1 MRILN
6 SLIILFLITSVYGQ
20 NIVTPV
26 FVYKDGEA
34 SATGYSGSE
43 KDILIDGNANPIVG
57 WIKFQTSGIDFSQAV
72 SVKLSLFVKSVRSPG
87 TLNIYPLSADI
98 TAPESNVN
106 LSSVKTGTTA
116 VASLSIGT
124 SLTEKMIQVDV
135 TSIVKS
141 TSFYGVVLR
150 SDDGLSINFDSKE
163 GNLPPILLVS
173 YTFTG
178 GPDKWLSGYDFPTN
192 SIGDEG
198 DFYIV
203 ESSNDIFRKSAG
215 TWIFVTNIRGST
227 GPTGSAGPVGPIGLT
242 GPSGATGPQGASG
255 SQGPSGPAGIDGQT
269 PVAKSIDKIE
279 IKNNIEL
286 KLHLMTNQNAF
297 AAGQYVRVIQ
307 NKNMGNFM
315 EGVITKTANDSL
327 TLTITVASGVNSIDS
342 NWTVVPT
349 GIAGSGS
356 WVDGTGSVRTD
367 SKVGIGIAPTTE
379 ALSVKGNIMLSGS
392 SSAIIFP
399 DNSIQNTAFT
409 PGSYAQKT
417 ELNAV
422 RDSVRLFRDTLNIL
436 RDSLSA
442 LKTRTDTKLAAIEK
456 LLEHFS
462 RNGNDIY
469 ITGANLHVR
478 SGAGS
483 TSAAVNGL
491 GNLIVGYD
499 ESRRTGDAKDG
510 SHNIVCGSKNN
521 YSGFGGIVSGDSNAI
536 SGSHSAIISG
546 SANSANAN
554 FSTVIAGTKNTASA
568 NYATVTGGNSNNA
581 TGQYSISLGGNGN
594 YATGWYSSTI
604 AGANNHATQ
613 NFSVASGGKDN
624 NANGLYSG
632 VFGGEA
638 NTAFGSVSVASGG
651 DSNTVS
657 GNYAMVSGGKTNIS
671 ADSFTVIS
679 GGKANKASG
688 KLSSISGGHDNFTT
702 GEYSSI
708 SSGAFNTAS
717 GKGATVTGGHTNT
730 ASGDYSSISGGAN
743 RDGTIGMYNWQA
755 GSLFEEH

>member
-1 MRILN
+1 M
-6 SLIILFLITSVYGQ
+6 ILFLISSVYGQ
-20 NIVTPV
+20 SIVTPV

-72 SVKLSLFVKSVRSPG
+72 SVKMSFFVKSVNSPG
-87 TLNIYPLSADI
+87 TLYIYPLSADI
-98 TAPESNVN
+98 TAPENNVY
-106 LSSVKTGTTA
+106 LSSIKTGATA
-116 VASLSIGT
+116 VASLTIGT
-124 SLTEKMIQVDV
+124 ALTEKMVQFDI
-135 TSIVKS
+135 TSIAKS
-141 TSFYGVVLR
+141 DPFYGVVLK

-163 GNLPPILLVS
+163 GNLPPTLLVS

-178 GPDKWLSGYDFPTN
+178 SSAKWLSGFDLPTN

-203 ESSNDIFRKSAG
+203 GSSNDIFRKSSDS
-215 TWIFVTNIRGST
+215 WVFLTNIRGST
-227 GPTGSAGPVGPIGLT
+227 GPTGATGPAGPMGLT
-242 GPSGATGPQGASG
+242 GPAGATGLQGASG
-255 SQGPSGPAGIDGQT
+255 LPGQSGPSGIDGQT
-269 PVAKSIDKIE
+269 PVANSIDKIE

-286 KLHLMTNQNAF
+286 KLRLVTNQRAF
-297 AAGQYVRVIQ
+297 AAGQYVRIIQ
-307 NKNMGNFM
+307 DRNNANFM
-315 EGVITKTANDSL
+315 EGLITKIANDSL
-327 TLTITVASGVNSIDS
+327 TLTISLASGVNSIDS

-349 GIAGSGS
+349 GIAGSTS

-367 SKVGIGIAPTTE
+367 SKVGIGMAPTTG
-379 ALSVKGNIMLSGS
+379 ALSVKGNIMLSGG
-392 SSAIIFP
+392 SSAIVFP

-409 PGSYAQKT
+409 PGSYVQKT
-417 ELNAV
+417 ELNV
-422 RDSVRLFRDTLNIL
+422 IRDSLHLLRDSLNFF

-462 RNGNDIY
+462 RSGSNIY

-483 TSAAVNGL
+483 TAAAVNGL

-499 ESRRTGDAKDG
+499 ETRKSGDAKSG
-510 SHNIVCGSKNN
+510 SHNIVCGVKNN

-536 SGSHSAIISG
+536 SGNHSTIISG
-546 SANSANAN
+546 SANIANAN
-554 FSTVIAGTKNTASA
+554 FSTVIAGTKNTANA

-581 TGQYSISLGGNGN
+581 TGQYSITLGGNGN
-594 YATGWYSSTI
+594 YASGWYSSTI

-613 NFSVASGGKDN
+613 NYSVVSGGKDN

-638 NTAFGSVSVASGG
+638 NTAFGYSSVASGG
-651 DSNTVS
+651 DSNTAS
-657 GNYAMVSGGKTNIS
+657 GSYAVVNGGKTNMS
-671 ADSFTVIS
+671 ADSFTVVS
-679 GGKANKASG
+679 GGKTNKASG

-730 ASGDYSSISGGAN
+730 ASGEYSSISGGAN
-743 RDGTIGMYNWQA
+743 RDSTVGIYDWQA
-755 GSLFEEH
+755 GSLFEER